1 MSKGSAFERK
11 VLDFAAV
18 RFGLPFRPEHLAGVN
33 FDCVASPRS
42 DYKIIVEAT
51 VNHTLEKVRG
61 DIARL
66 QIAKQKLLGDGI
78 FADVHIVLENEPT
91 NFMQEGAKAANI
103 SLMSFELFYRNWYDS
118 SAYVAARRAR
128 PFGSAIR
135 DGENGPDSRPYI
147 PVIFDDRN
155 GHRYT
160 LEDLAT
166 RIRNGSRIVMT
177 GDFGTGK
184 SRAIQQLF
192 SELIPTEAA
201 EKSPIS
207 IDLRTMWG
215 TQSAEELV
223 HRHYSILQLSGMK
236 ERAVEAL
243 HRGDLLLLLDGFD
256 ELAIQ
261 EWSSEPEAIAKSRA
275 RTMEPIRDIL
285 NRTKSGALITGR
297 AHYFSSDAEM
307 LAALGLNNKALIVET
322 PHEFSITETKQFL
335 RTAGYDG
342 DIPVW
347 LPRKPLIV
355 EMYADFSQGSLVAAS
370 AGRPAFWESFI
381 EALCSRDAKI
391 RESYDPDTIKNILCI
406 LSRTTRVTQDGRGP
420 ISPADVQYAFTA
432 VVGQHPAQEAI
443 SMLQRLPG
451 LGRVAAETDDRQ
463 FIDDFIVEGLRGF
476 DVTNIL
482 STFEDDIN
490 SLSWKHGAGDLG
502 LEVIANRINSSFT
515 INDAVTRI
523 QGSRGKSEG
532 PLNCDIV
539 GGILISQIDSIDL
552 SGSEIVGGYISSLDL
567 SQKKITGLHLSQC
580 EIGLLNIFNSNVTD
594 TVIADSIIEVLDGV
608 AGDEAPKWI
617 ENCEIGTRSSLDTTA
632 RIRKTQLRPAEMI
645 LVTILRKTFF
655 QPGSGR
661 KEEALLRGL
670 GEFGDVKLQG
680 KVLRILVSSGF
691 LRDAPGKAGKLY
703 IPERSKTA
711 RSLRMMSQLQQS
723 SDDVWIEVS
732 RL

>member
-1 MSKGSAFERK
+1 MSKGNAFERK
-11 VLDFAAV
+11 VRDFAAV

-33 FDCVASPRS
+33 FDCVASPS
-42 DYKIIVEAT
+42 DDYKVIVEAT

-78 FADVHIVLENEPT
+78 FADVHLVLEKEPT
-91 NFMQEGAKAANI
+91 NFMQEGAKAAKI

-118 SAYVAARRAR
+118 SAYIAARRAR

-135 DGENGPDSRPYI
+135 NGESGPDSRPYI

-160 LEDLAT
+160 LTELAT
-166 RIRNGSRIVMT
+166 RIRNGSRIVLT

-192 SELIPTEAA
+192 SELTPTEAA
-201 EKSPIS
+201 DRSPIS

-215 TQSAEELV
+215 TQSAEELI
-223 HRHYSILQLSGMK
+223 HRHYSILQLGDMK

-261 EWSSEPEAIAKSRA
+261 EWGSETEAIAKSRA

-285 NRTKSGALITGR
+285 NRTTSGALIAGR

-307 LAALGLNNKALIVET
+307 ISALGLNNNAIIVET
-322 PHEFSITETKQFL
+322 PPEFSIAETKQFL
-335 RTAGYDG
+335 HAAGYDG
-342 DIPVW
+342 EIPVW
-347 LPRKPLIV
+347 LPRKPLIA
-355 EMYADFSQGSLVAAS
+355 EMYADFSQGELVAAS
-370 AGRPAFWESFI
+370 ADRPVFWEKFI

-391 RESYDPDTIKNILCI
+391 RESYDPETIKNILCV

-420 ISPADVQYAFTA
+420 ISPTDVQHAFAA
-432 VVGQHPAQEAI
+432 VVGQHPAQEAT

-482 STFEDDIN
+482 STFEGDIG
-490 SLSWKHGAGDLG
+490 SQLWKHGAGDLG
-502 LEVIANRINSSFT
+502 LEVIANRLDSSFT
-515 INDAVTRI
+515 LQDAVTRI
-523 QGSRGKSEG
+523 QNERGESEG

-539 GGILISQIDSIDL
+539 GGVLMSEIDFIEL
-552 SGSEIVGGYISSLDL
+552 SGTDIIGGYVSTLDL
-567 SQKKITGLHLSQC
+567 SQKQVIGLHMSQC
-580 EIGLLNIFNSNVTD
+580 EIGLLNIFNSNVTNML
-594 TVIADSIIEVLDGV
+594 IADSTIEVLDGV
-608 AGDEAPKWI
+608 SGEEAPNWI
-617 ENCEIGTRSSLDTTA
+617 ENCVIGTRSSLDTVA
-632 RIRKTQLRPAEMI
+632 RIRKTQLKPAEMI

-670 GEFGDVKLQG
+670 GEYGDAKLQG
-680 KVLRILVSSGF
+680 QVLRVLVSSGF
-691 LRDAPGKAGKLY
+691 LRVAPGTSGKLY
-703 IPERSKTA
+703 IPERSKTS
-711 RSLRMMSQLQQS
+711 RSSRMMSQLQQS
-723 SDDVWIEVS
+723 NDDVWVEVS
-732 RL
+732 RF